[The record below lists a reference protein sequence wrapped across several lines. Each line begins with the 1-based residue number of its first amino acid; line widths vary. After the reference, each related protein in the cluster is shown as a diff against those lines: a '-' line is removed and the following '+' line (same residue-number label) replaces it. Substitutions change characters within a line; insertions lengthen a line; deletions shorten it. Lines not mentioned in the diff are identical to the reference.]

1 MNAFDDNEEYFESEE
16 VQELMAEIAEEF
28 MDGLPNER
36 ELITLTNEDGEEVDF
51 EVLGTVEYSERNFI
65 VLMPTDENENTT
77 VILELI
83 PDIEAGN
90 STFAPVDDDIL
101 YEVFDKFREEHAGE
115 FNFQ

>member
-1 MNAFDDNEEYFESEE
+1 MNDFDENDEYFSSEE
-16 VQELMAEIAEEF
+16 VQELMSEIAEEF
-28 MDGLPNER
+28 SEEPDEDAGY
-36 ELITLTNEDGEEVDF
+36 ITLVNEDGEEVDF
-51 EVLGTVEYSERNFI
+51 AVLGIVEYQERNFI
-65 VLMPTDENENTT
+65 VLMPVNENEGET

-101 YEVFDKFREEHAGE
+101 YEVFDKFKAEHAGE

>member
-1 MNAFDDNEEYFESEE
+1 MNDFDDNDEYFSSEE
-16 VQELMAEIAEEF
+16 VQELMADIAGEF
-28 MDGLPNER
+28 LESSDNSMET
-36 ELITLTNEDGEEVDF
+36 ITLFNEDGEEVEF
-51 EVLGTVEYSERNFI
+51 MVLGIVEYSERNFI
-65 VLMPTDENENTT
+65 VLMPTGENENTT